1 MNAERRT
8 IRAGFL
14 PVPAL
19 LACLLFATAVAH
31 AEEALPATVLEI
43 RDDPGGGKRAVATLR
58 IAAPPDAVRAVL
70 GDYERWPDLFAG
82 RFRMARLERLD
93 GRVVTDLRIKRAPL
107 PGTMRL
113 LCETRELPDGEIVTR
128 LIEGD
133 FKRYVRRWRLAA
145 ETGGGAVR
153 TRAEMDLVVDPEM
166 WAPGWLFAAV
176 LRSDLEAHFTV
187 LRRRAVERAG
197 VR

>member
-1 MNAERRT
+1 
-8 IRAGFL
+8 
-14 PVPAL
+14 
-19 LACLLFATAVAH
+19 
-31 AEEALPATVLEI
+31 
-43 RDDPGGGKRAVATLR
+43 
-58 IAAPPDAVRAVL
+58 
-70 GDYERWPDLFAG
+70 
-82 RFRMARLERLD
+82 
-93 GRVVTDLRIKRAPL
+93 
-107 PGTMRL
+107 MRL

-153 TRAEMDLVVDPEM
+153 TRAEMDLVVDPAM
-166 WAPGWLFAAV
+166 WTPGWLFAAV